1 MYYDYRSE
9 FNTIISLLQQL
20 LTAFNTFATT
30 FDGLVTFLQDAF
42 LQLMAFLPDVL
53 FFILLFIGID
63 LVLRLFFPRWR
74 DV

>member
-20 LTAFNTFATT
+20 LAAFNSFVTK
-30 FDGLVTFLQDAF
+30 FDSLVTFLQDSF
-42 LQLMAFLPDVL
+42 DQLMAFLPDVL
-53 FFILLFIGID
+53 FFILLFVGTNF
-63 LVLRLFFPRWR
+63 VLRLFFPRWR